1 MRGWKIMQTWTG
13 THAIIT
19 HPENELIL
27 KQNNEICIWQAST
40 TSKRDFRA
48 INDQF
53 HPSKKKLSLLE
64 KLIKQGDIISHDFH
78 SCSFIFSFLMI
89 FDEYIFKVKNFCI
102 IKTKMVFHLGLHGCS
117 RIWFSQAFYGT
128 TMPPQDIINEKNVM
142 FMMHTQ
148 WE

>member
-27 KQNNEICIWQAST
+27 KQNNEICIWQASILQREL
-40 TSKRDFRA
+40 SVGIGA

-64 KLIKQGDIISHDFH
+64 KLIKQDDIIRHMNFGL
-78 SCSFIFSFLMI
+78 FIHF
-89 FDEYIFKVKNFCI
+89 
-102 IKTKMVFHLGLHGCS
+102 
-117 RIWFSQAFYGT
+117 
-128 TMPPQDIINEKNVM
+128 
-142 FMMHTQ
+142 
-148 WE
+148 